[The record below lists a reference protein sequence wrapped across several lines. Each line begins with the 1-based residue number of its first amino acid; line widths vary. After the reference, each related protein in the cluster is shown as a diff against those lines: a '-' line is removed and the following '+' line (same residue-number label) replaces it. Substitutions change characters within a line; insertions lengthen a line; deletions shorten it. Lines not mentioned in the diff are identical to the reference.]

1 VNTIHVGAIQPD
13 LLSLLQDCQLSEL
26 ERRFNKRVHN
36 PKLAR
41 LVPVIRGLMRFLPS
55 SRMEASEALDLLRS
69 GVRAESESDSNDTL
83 S

>member
-1 VNTIHVGAIQPD
+1 
-13 LLSLLQDCQLSEL
+13 
-26 ERRFNKRVHN
+26 VHN